1 VNCELVM
8 PQKHMRSDEPRD
20 GARAAGLK
28 VATWV
33 VDDPEELRRLARFD
47 PYGYGVASSRPGV
60 LLEAIR
66 EDE

>member
-1 VNCELVM
+1 VNCELVT
-8 PQKHMRSDEPRD
+8 PQKHTLSDEPRD

-33 VDDPEELRRLARFD
+33 VDDPEERRRLARFD
-47 PYGYGVASSRPGV
+47 PYGVASSRPGV

-66 EDE
+66 EDQ

>member
-1 VNCELVM
+1 MNCELVM
-8 PQKHMRSDEPRD
+8 PQKHLLSDEPRD
-20 GARAAGLK
+20 GARAARLK

-33 VDDPEELRRLARFD
+33 VDDPEELRRVARFA
-47 PYGYGVASSRPGV
+47 PYGVASSRTGL